1 MAYNIFTEVRALRS
15 IGENSIIGNK
25 TLCERLYSDIK
36 SGTLGHAYII
46 EGKSGSGRHTLAKNI
61 IASLACTSGGDTLPC
76 GECKDCRDIFE
87 DKCPDVF
94 IIGKEDKASL
104 GIDAIRSLKSTI
116 MAVANNLEFK
126 AYILEDADTM
136 TLQAQNAF
144 LLTLEQPPTRVYF
157 FILCENARSLLETIR
172 SRAPI
177 IRTESLSDDEVDA
190 YIRSEKVEKS
200 VSDAAKSLKSSQPDE
215 YDTILLSSNGS
226 IGRAIELLSPK
237 TRKPILASREL
248 AINFISSLL
257 RRTDSEPPLMLF
269 SSFSTKRD
277 EVINQLEYIKN
288 ALRDL
293 ILLKKSESVPLCFF
307 PDRESAMDTS
317 SMFVERRLISAFDEV
332 SRAQSLLSAN
342 ANVRLTLT
350 DLLAKI

>member
-1 MAYNIFTEVRALRS
+1 MRS
-15 IGENSIIGNK
+15 IGENTIIGNK
-25 TLCERLYSDIK
+25 TLCERLYSDIR

-46 EGKSGSGRHTLAKNI
+46 EGKAGSGRHTLAKSI
-61 IASLACTSGGDTLPC
+61 IASLACTSTGDELPC
-76 GECKDCRDIFE
+76 GECKNCRDVFE

-94 IIGKEDKASL
+94 TIGREGKASL

-116 MAVANNLEFK
+116 MPVANNLEFK

-136 TLQAQNAF
+136 TPQAQNAF
-144 LLTLEQPPTRVYF
+144 LLTLEQPPTRAYF

-177 IRTESLSDDEVDA
+177 IRTESLSDAEIDA
-190 YIRSEKVEKS
+190 FICSEKVQKS
-200 VSDAAKSLKSSQPDE
+200 VSDAAKSLKNNQPDE
-215 YDTILLSSNGS
+215 FATVLLSANGS

-237 TRKPILASREL
+237 TRKPIIASREL
-248 AINFISSLL
+248 AVKFINSLL
-257 RRTDSEPPLMLF
+257 KRTGSEPSLMLF
-269 SSFSTKRD
+269 PSFSTKRD
-277 EVINQLEYIKN
+277 EVIDQLEYIKN

-293 ILLKKSESVPLCFF
+293 ILLKKSETVPLCFF
-307 PDRESAMDTS
+307 SDRESAMDTS
-317 SMFVERRLISAFDEV
+317 SMLVERRLIAVFDEV
-332 SRAQSLLSAN
+332 CRAQGLLTAN

>member
-1 MAYNIFTEVRALRS
+1 MRS
-15 IGENSIIGNK
+15 IGENNIIGNK
-25 TLCERLYSDIK
+25 TLCERLYSDVK

-46 EGKSGSGRHTLAKNI
+46 EGKSGSGKHTLAKNI
-61 IASLACTSGGDTLPC
+61 IASLACTSMGEKLPC

-94 IIGKEDKASL
+94 TIGRDGKASL
-104 GIDAIRSLKSTI
+104 GIDAIRNLKSTI
-116 MAVANNLEFK
+116 MPVANNLEFK

-136 TLQAQNAF
+136 TPQAQNAF

-177 IRTESLSDDEVDA
+177 IRTETLSDDEVDA
-190 YIRSEKVEKS
+190 FIRSDKVDRS
-200 VSDAAKSLKSSQPDE
+200 VSDAAKSLKNSQPDE
-215 YDTILLSSNGS
+215 YETMLLSANGS

-237 TRKPILASREL
+237 TRKPIIASREL
-248 AINFISSLL
+248 AINFINSLL
-257 RRTDSEPPLMLF
+257 RSTSAEPPLMLF
-269 SSFSTKRD
+269 PSFSTKRD
-277 EVINQLEYIKN
+277 EVVNQLEYIKS

-307 PDRESAMDTS
+307 SDREKAIDTS
-317 SMFVERRLISAFDEV
+317 SMFVERRLISVFDEV
-332 SRAQSLLSAN
+332 SRAQGLLLAN